1 MANKKFNQNSLL
13 GAFYKHR
20 PNDADAKLAVDLAS
34 ATVKALDKKSGAVM
48 VEFMAAFVYH
58 LADNQVIP
66 DNQKETMIAQFCLT
80 AAERAIGVLE
90 CARARAHGA

>member
-13 GAFYKHR
+13 EVFYEHR
-20 PNDADAKLAVDLAS
+20 PNDADVKLAVDLAN
-34 ATVKALDKKSGAVM
+34 ATVNALENKSGAVM
-48 VEFMAAFVYH
+48 VEFMAAFLYH

-66 DNQKETMIAQFCLT
+66 DNQKETMIARFSIV
-80 AAERAIGVLE
+80 AAQHAIGVLE